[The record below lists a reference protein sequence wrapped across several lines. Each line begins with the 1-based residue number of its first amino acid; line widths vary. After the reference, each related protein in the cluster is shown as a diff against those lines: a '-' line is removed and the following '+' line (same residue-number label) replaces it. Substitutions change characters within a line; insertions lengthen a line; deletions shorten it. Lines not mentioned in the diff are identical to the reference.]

1 MLFST
6 TSTTPQQAT
15 MPNRRSILG
24 THKLRQLTS
33 KILQKLNLPTKT
45 TKDDDT
51 DLEVEEPQIK
61 EARFVTFIRPTAAPQ
76 IIDLKALKRR
86 SLPQTTPL
94 HVYRSSV
101 SRSNAQ
107 LISPTLLRHQRS
119 LRAEHLSSAETGT
132 SPLLGDAEPVPVSG
146 LNCVRSAAAAA
157 TFDDV
162 ADYDGYE
169 LLDEEGVDVDWN
181 LLDLP
186 EPVLRRLANESRHS
200 LL

>member
-15 MPNRRSILG
+15 MRNRRSIFG

-33 KILQKLNLPTKT
+33 KILQKLKPSTKT

-51 DLEVEEPQIK
+51 DLEEEEEPQMK
-61 EARFVTFIRPTAAPQ
+61 EARFVTFIRPTVAPQ

-86 SLPQTTPL
+86 SLPQITPI

-101 SRSNAQ
+101 SRSKAQ
-107 LISPTLLRHQRS
+107 LVSPTLLRHQRS
-119 LRAEHLSSAETGT
+119 LRAERLSSTEMGT

-146 LNCVRSAAAAA
+146 LSLHRSAAA